1 MAARAIFKLTFFGY
15 IRSADGAGGGGAI
28 LAIGR

>member
-1 MAARAIFKLTFFGY
+1 MAARAIFKLTFFDY
-15 IRSADGAGGGGAI
+15 IRLANGAGDGAV

>member
-1 MAARAIFKLTFFGY
+1 LTFFAY
-15 IRSADGAGGGGAI
+15 IRPANGAGGGGAI